1 MPTFAANL
9 SMLWP
14 ELDVYDRFRAAS
26 EAGFKRVEIL
36 FVHVLDRG
44 RIADLLD
51 ELGLELVL
59 FDPSP
64 GDWEAGERGLA
75 CIPGRQ
81 DEFRATVRDALQT
94 AQRVGTRRLN
104 ALVGIKPPGVDDLQ
118 ARRTV
123 VANLTE
129 MAGPA
134 QDAGAMLLV
143 ENINTTDMP
152 GYFVSTVERAAEI
165 VEAVDRPDVRL

>member
-1 MPTFAANL
+1 MPRFAANL

-44 RIADLLD
+44 LIADLLD

-81 DEFRATVRDALQT
+81 GEFRATVRDARPRSWRPST
-94 AQRVGTRRLN
+94 
-104 ALVGIKPPGVDDLQ
+104 
-118 ARRTV
+118 
-123 VANLTE
+123 
-129 MAGPA
+129 GPTCA
-134 QDAGAMLLV
+134 CSSTS
-143 ENINTTDMP
+143 TT
-152 GYFVSTVERAAEI
+152 SA
-165 VEAVDRPDVRL
+165 